1 MSAADRRLP
10 VRFDEP
16 LWQEVLDRLTR
27 EHRQIASAARSV
39 VDRGGVA
46 LSDVRACAAN
56 GTDGTELAG
65 CAKLYPPV
73 SDGPPSLRPFGF
85 VLRLRHDDNGF
96 YWAFVAFGPRHPRPG
111 VHSVYERAH
120 RQLHGAFPRD
130 GQQ

>member
-16 LWQEVLDRLTR
+16 LWQDVLGGVTR
-27 EHRQIASAARSV
+27 QHQQIASAARSAV
-39 VDRGGVA
+39 ECDGVA
-46 LSDVRACAAN
+46 LSDVHPCAAH

-65 CAKLYPPV
+65 CVKLYLPV

-85 VLRLRHDDNGF
+85 VLRLRHNGSF
-96 YWAFVAFGPRHPRPG
+96 YWALVAFGPRHPRPG

-120 RQLHGAFPRD
+120 RQLHGRFPLQ
-130 GQQ
+130 GQR